1 MKISKIRFEKIGPFD
16 DTTLDFSKGN
26 PGLHI
31 VYGANEAGKSSAL
44 KYIEWFLFGIPPQN
58 DDNFKHDFK
67 DFLIE
72 SSIIDINGKTHLLK
86 RKKANKGRTIL
97 DSNNLDATPMLEP
110 MLGGLVRET
119 FSMQFGISHAQLRSG
134 GRNVLGGEGDFGK
147 MIFEAGAGLANLRR
161 ILQQLEERSAELFPS
176 KNSKLAVT
184 LREVKENQEGIEK
197 ARLSLGTWQSASE
210 QVANYGRKLQ
220 ESNDQKSNLASKK
233 AEYESILRVL
243 PQLTKYKTAES
254 ILKELEKVPV
264 VDDATLLKY
273 QEAFNFLTR
282 SNGMLELQQK
292 AVKGFEFEL
301 KNLDPDLKIIAIE
314 NKIDAFKV
322 SSGALLKNLE
332 DITSLGKKREVI
344 ENQIKE
350 LLKFY
355 FTDTSFDES
364 RDLFIDQKTRIQI
377 QELGASMVTDKALFE
392 SARKSLDSISRKIAE
407 LQQEDI
413 KQAPHPSLEEIAS
426 LVRVIKAK
434 KLSPSD
440 LEVLSSDYPARK
452 SVLEAKLNALTNASI
467 TWDVFLKLHLPSSDD
482 IAVFSKL
489 FAKNLSDEQN
499 LKTEI
504 KGKKDALDAKQK
516 QLAILQ
522 NEGELLTR
530 EELEKLRNL
539 RDLSWNVI
547 ENLLEGKPG
556 ALPEK
561 VTAVVGANSSPKNA
575 FLKIQQ
581 QSDQFTDKLFTASDR
596 VGRGSQLTQD
606 IIGLKKEIIDLEQ
619 NLGQTIAA
627 KTEIENDWL
636 KLWSEMGLTKI
647 NPPEQMLTWLAN
659 ASTLQQSIIE
669 LIPKLELLA
678 SKQNAQA
685 VAFEKLLLLTNSSE
699 IEIAWM
705 KADEIISSAS
715 NLELAKD
722 NNKKQL
728 NSLVNDQ
735 KSSLEELRTLQEKQD
750 QNNTIW
756 ADLMAGIKLPA
767 EASSNNA
774 SQHVA
779 AITNICQHHKEA
791 KDLEIR
797 IGKMESD
804 NRDILGKLSVVLEA
818 LSIPERPT
826 EAADIKSILANLT
839 QSLSD
844 AKQDEANQ
852 KRLKADLKI
861 ANAALEKTE
870 EDAATH
876 KTTLKP
882 LGDIP
887 LDNLPTHF
895 EDIRKKIKAT
905 KDYEDAK
912 NILIQEASGKD
923 IPSFAKELE
932 NKSAATITVELE
944 TVKSEITKC
953 SETRDL
959 ELQELAN
966 AKANLEILE
975 KQSGSNILSA
985 ERELLKSQCLE
996 QAKEFAILTLAKAV
1010 LEKTI
1015 KDYRKNNQDPLL
1027 VNASGYLKTLTNNS
1041 LVEIVPTDADGE
1053 KLMQLSRF
1061 GSEDKEVVNFQ
1072 AANIK
1077 AGEASTF
1084 LSDGTADQLFLA
1096 LRLAG
1101 IEKNLEKLV
1110 EPLPVI
1116 LDDILINFDD
1126 ERALSTLRC
1135 LADFSSK
1142 TQVILFTHH
1151 KHLQKLVSAS
1161 DFADKVFMHNLG

>member
-44 KYIEWFLFGIPPQN
+44 KYIQWFLFGVPKQN
-58 DDNFKHDFK
+58 DDNFKHEFNK
-67 DFLIE
+67 FVIE
-72 SSIIDINGKTHLLK
+72 STLLDSNGKTNILK
-86 RKKANKGRTIL
+86 RRKVPENKTL
-97 DSNNLDATPMLEP
+97 VDASNTDATSLLAP
-110 MLGGLVRET
+110 MLGGYNRET
-119 FSMQFGISHAQLRSG
+119 FSMQFGITHAQLRSG
-134 GRNVLGGEGDFGK
+134 GREVLEGKGDLAP
-147 MIFEAGAGLANLRR
+147 MMFEAGTGLPNLRR
-161 ILQQLEERSAELFPS
+161 VLQKLEERAKEIYTSRKGELYETLESA
-176 KNSKLAVT
+176 
-184 LREVKENQEGIEK
+184 KENQKNIEQAK
-197 ARLSLGTWQSASE
+197 LRLNTWQDASE
-210 QVANYGRKLQ
+210 LVASLQ
-220 ESNDQKSNLASKK
+220 KKVEELGVEKKDWTSKQ
-233 AEYESILRVL
+233 AECESILRAL

-254 ILKELEKVPV
+254 TLSELDKIPT
-264 VDDATLLKY
+264 VDDATLIKY
-273 QEAFNFLTR
+273 QTAEKFLTS
-282 SNGMLELQQK
+282 SNALLEQQK
-292 AVKGFEFEL
+292 KRVLDITTNLSNLNPDEKILTVRTEIEALNQSSEL
-301 KNLDPDLKIIAIE
+301 
-314 NKIDAFKV
+314 
-322 SSGALLKNLE
+322 LLKNLA
-332 DITSLGKKREVI
+332 DIGNRQKEKDAKE
-344 ENQIKE
+344 EQIRV
-350 LLKFY
+350 LLKDY
-355 FTDTSFDES
+355 FTNTGFDES
-364 RDLFIDQKTRIQI
+364 RDLFIDQKTQIQI
-377 QELGASMVTDKALFE
+377 QELSSIIKSEKTLIEDKEKAFANLL
-392 SARKSLDSISRKIAE
+392 KKIKD
-407 LQQEDI
+407 LKQEEMN
-413 KQAPHPSLEEIAS
+413 QAPHAS
-426 LVRVIKAK
+426 LSELISLVQSVKAR
-434 KLSPSD
+434 KLAPSD
-440 LEVLSSDYPARK
+440 LEATVSDIPARK
-452 SVLEAKLNALTNASI
+452 LILEAKLNTLTNSTI

-482 IAVFSKL
+482 IDGFSKL
-489 FAKNLSDEQN
+489 FANNYSEEQN
-499 LKTEI
+499 IKTEI
-504 KGKKDALDAKQK
+504 KGRKEALDDKQK

-685 VAFEKLLLLTNSSE
+685 VAFEKILQLTGSRE
-699 IEIAWM
+699 IETAWI
-705 KADEIISSAS
+705 KAEEIISTAAS
-715 NLELAKD
+715 FEVSKA

-728 NSLVNDQ
+728 DTLVGEQSDLQ
-735 KSSLEELRTLQEKQD
+735 LEMKTLQDKQKASHK
-750 QNNTIW
+750 TW
-756 ADLMAGIKLPA
+756 AGLMANLKLPA
-767 EASSNNA
+767 EASTNNA
-774 SQHVA
+774 SLHVK
-779 AITNICQHHKEA
+779 AITSINQHHKDA
-791 KDLEIR
+791 RDLEIR
-797 IGKMESD
+797 ITKMESD
-804 NRDILGKLSVVLEA
+804 NKEILGKLTKVLET
-818 LSIPERPT
+818 LSIKECPT
-826 EAADIKSILANLT
+826 ESADIKKMIADLWQKA
-839 QSLSD
+839 SD
-844 AKQDEANQ
+844 AKQEEVLQ
-852 KRLKADLKI
+852 KSLNADLKL
-861 ANAALEKTE
+861 AEAALAKIE
-870 EDAATH
+870 EDASTH
-876 KTTLKP
+876 ITTLKP
-882 LGDIP
+882 LENIP
-887 LDNLPTHF
+887 LENLPIHF

-912 NILIQEASGKD
+912 NALIQEASGND
-923 IPSFAKELE
+923 IPSFAKKLE
-932 NKSAATITVELE
+932 DKNSAAITAELE
-944 TVKSEITKC
+944 TVRFELTKC
-953 SETRDL
+953 SETRDK
-959 ELQELAN
+959 ELQEFAN
-966 AKANLEILE
+966 AKANLERLE

-1015 KDYRKNNQDPLL
+1015 KDYRKTNQVPLL
-1027 VNASGYLKTLTNNS
+1027 IKANAYLKTLTNNS
-1041 LVEIVPTDADGE
+1041 LVEIVPTDADGKKSLE
-1053 KLMQLSRF
+1053 LLRP
-1061 GSEDKEVVNFQ
+1061 GSEDSEVVNFQ

-1126 ERALSTLRC
+1126 DRALSTLRC

-1151 KHLQKLVSAS
+1151 KHLQKLVLAS